1 MALLGANQ
9 SIGEEE
15 IFANSEVRKSKAVI
29 KTSTVELFSV
39 TAAIFLDCHKN
50 QAKRDDSPDTYGA
63 KDKWRKQFESQVL
76 ETNHITETKTTQ
88 FKIATQQ
95 HIEETTVPIEFAK
108 KEERFSSIYGTKHV
122 RSTSLTE
129 TGPQKLKPIPIFD
142 DSIYQFNGIVVN
154 PLIRRKEKTPRV
166 GDKVGSPRMKNA
178 SPHIDF
184 GHHIHKE
191 AETPGKKPKAQ
202 TIRIQSALQR
212 TKSSQSPLFLFNDTT
227 SKTPKMK
234 SIDNSPTSNGSPY
247 SRSYLRSSSIVSLQN
262 PIIQSLQHTH
272 TGGGFFETVKLIA
285 LKENT
290 IETRRTPETARGSI
304 SVIKSYKDDIDTI
317 ISSRVDFQ
325 LAKRKSS
332 INTLTASSSQVT
344 LGLKKLSLP
353 IKTASSTTQKTTPL
367 LKPKAPPKVDIRS
380 IASLASTPM
389 NRKTSQN
396 VSIKSLVSMPS
407 SPKGTTVLFSTR
419 PQFKGNFLKRKL

>member
-1 MALLGANQ
+1 MALLGVNQ

-15 IFANSEVRKSKAVI
+15 IFTNSEFRKSKAVI
-29 KTSTVELFSV
+29 KTSTVELFYV
-39 TAAIFLDCHKN
+39 TTAIFLDCYRN
-50 QAKRDDSPDTYGA
+50 QAKRSDSPDTYGA
-63 KDKWRKQFESQVL
+63 KDRWRKQFESQVL
-76 ETNHITETKTTQ
+76 ETNHINETKTNQ

-95 HIEETTVPIEFAK
+95 HTEETTVPIEFAK

-129 TGPQKLKPIPIFD
+129 TGPPKLKPIPIFD

-178 SPHIDF
+178 SPQADF
-184 GHHIHKE
+184 GHHHHHHEKP
-191 AETPGKKPKAQ
+191 ETPRKKPQAK

-212 TKSSQSPLFLFNDTT
+212 TKSSQSPLFLFHET

-234 SIDNSPTSNGSPY
+234 SIDNSPVSNGSPY

-262 PIIQSLQHTH
+262 PIITSLQHTH
-272 TGGGFFETVKLIA
+272 TGGGGGFYDTVKLIS
-285 LKENT
+285 LKENAL
-290 IETRRTPETARGSI
+290 ETRRTPEVSARGSL

-317 ISSRVDFQ
+317 ISSRADLQ

-344 LGLKKLSLP
+344 LGLKKISLP
-353 IKTASSTTQKTTPL
+353 IKATSPIL
-367 LKPKAPPKVDIRS
+367 MKPKAPPKVDIKS
-380 IASLASTPM
+380 MASLASTPM
-389 NRKTSQN
+389 NRKTSIGPIG
-396 VSIKSLVSMPS
+396 SIKSLISTPS
-407 SPKGTTVLFSTR
+407 SPKGVQLFSSR